1 MSYIFL
7 KHSCFFVIGGIL
19 FTTIANSQ
27 ETDERESS
35 DLQSLQ
41 LQIDNLKSTNENQSI
56 QDNNPQDNIETEEE
70 KKPIYTWNKGPRLES
85 RDGHFSFRFSGRL
98 TYDYGNISY
107 KDGQGNARP
116 EEKVN
121 GIANRH
127 QELGI
132 RGNIFKDISYRLVT
146 RFRDNEATV
155 RLAFLEY
162 DTGKTRLLAGQIRTN
177 TTLDRMTPPQNH
189 NFTERFAFV
198 NAIRANQ
205 RVGFSLARYGKDWS
219 ATGGYYYEDI
229 YETDLSLD
237 ENHMITGRLNYSPHL
252 DNGWALHF
260 GTSFFTRNENGKPYD
275 FNYRTRPISRQGDL
289 RPLTSEE
296 FNITRENFI
305 GGEFAAVYKGF
316 GLQTEYAQISNI
328 LSNQETQTSN
338 NPKYEGGYIE
348 LGYFLTGAS
357 RTVDG
362 SDGRY
367 NNVDVDSPVGG
378 GGIGEIRV
386 AARYDVADF
395 THETFGRK
403 QKSVILSS
411 VWFLNDHLRLIGT
424 YGHSIIKDAQ
434 EVKTDIVDTFSARL
448 MFFF

>member
-1 MSYIFL
+1 MLNFFL
-7 KHSCFFVIGGIL
+7 KYSFLFLIGGAL
-19 FTTIANSQ
+19 LSTTANSQ
-27 ETDERESS
+27 EMDENDIG
-35 DLQSLQ
+35 DLQTLQ
-41 LQIDNLKSTNENQSI
+41 LQIDELKSSNESQSVI
-56 QDNNPQDNIETEEE
+56 GSETQDDIEIEEE
-70 KKPIYTWNKGPRLES
+70 KKPIYTWNNGPRFES
-85 RDGHFSFRFSGRL
+85 RDGRFSFRFSGRL
-98 TYDYGNISY
+98 TYDYGNITY
-107 KDGQGNARP
+107 KDGFGNNRP

-121 GIANRH
+121 GFANRH

-132 RGNIFKDISYRLVT
+132 RGNIFRDISYRMVT

-205 RVGFSLARYGKDWS
+205 RVGFSVARYGKDWS
-219 ATGGYYYEDI
+219 ATGGYFYEDI

-305 GGEFAAVYKGF
+305 GGEFAAVYGNF
-316 GLQTEYAQISNI
+316 GIQTEYAQISNI
-328 LSNQETQTSN
+328 LSDQETLTSN
-338 NPKYEGGYIE
+338 NPKYEGAYIE
-348 LGYFLTGAS
+348 FGYFLTGAS

-367 NNVDVDSPVGG
+367 NNVDVDSPLGG

-403 QKSVILSS
+403 QKSMILSS

-434 EVKTDIVDTFSARL
+434 DIKTDVVDTFSARL